1 MWLQGKGKLRKED
14 QQYGDWLRADMV
26 RHTRRSIAV
35 ISGAS
40 RSQTPWWRKQFATTL
55 ESDEN
60 LVEVDSLNVRKSL
73 KHAMGCFG
81 QYHDSNGQWSMDQ
94 IKKKEHA

>member
-40 RSQTPWWRKQFATTL
+40 RSQTPWWRKQFGMMKKPSNHA
-55 ESDEN
+55 EN
-60 LVEVDSLNVRKSL
+60 SASAQR
-73 KHAMGCFG
+73 
-81 QYHDSNGQWSMDQ
+81 
-94 IKKKEHA
+94 